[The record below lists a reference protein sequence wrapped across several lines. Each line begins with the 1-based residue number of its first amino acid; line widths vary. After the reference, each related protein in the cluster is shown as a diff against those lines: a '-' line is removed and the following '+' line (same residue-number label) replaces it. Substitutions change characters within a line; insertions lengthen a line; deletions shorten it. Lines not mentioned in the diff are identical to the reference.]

1 MDKIVVDTCVFI
13 SIFRGDK
20 VLLDTLN
27 KHRIY
32 VPSLVVMELLQGA
45 RDKAELRKIEKFLA
59 NYETVQIT
67 EYSSLQAIELIKN
80 YSKSHGLAIPDA
92 IIASVAI
99 ERKLPLYTL
108 NIKDFSFISGL
119 TLSREKQT
127 KGYT

>member
-13 SIFRGDK
+13 SIFRGDQ
-20 VLLDTLN
+20 VLFDAVN
-27 KHRIY
+27 KYRIY

-45 RDKAELRKIEKFLA
+45 RDKAELRKIEKFLG

-92 IIASVAI
+92 IIASVAM

-108 NIKDFSFISGL
+108 NIKDFTFISGL
-119 TLSREKQT
+119 RLL
-127 KGYT
+127 